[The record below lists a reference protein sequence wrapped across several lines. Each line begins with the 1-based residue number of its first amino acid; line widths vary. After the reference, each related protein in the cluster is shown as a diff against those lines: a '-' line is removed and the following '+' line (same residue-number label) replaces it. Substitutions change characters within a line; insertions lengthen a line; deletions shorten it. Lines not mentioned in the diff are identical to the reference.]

1 MPTRT
6 AKFISI
12 PAPVV
17 KVTVAAGPS
26 TLLQIRKSYH
36 RTTGEPGQGVDASL
50 PCPAISHR
58 IHLAAALQALRRA
71 GRDEKQKGPKNMS
84 SPGED
89 QRGTSLKIETALVT
103 AGRDTK
109 AQKGFVNPPVVH
121 GSTVLY
127 PTAEDLHAHRG
138 EFRYGRYGTPT
149 TKALQEALMALE
161 GPQCAGV
168 GIAPSGLSAITT
180 ALLAVLKS
188 GDHLLVCDNVY
199 RPTRNFCDG
208 FLSRYGVETTYFD
221 PLVGSN
227 IGQLFKP
234 NTKAVLV
241 EAPGSQSFEIP
252 DIPAIASVARSH
264 GALVIDDNTWATPL
278 FHRSLEQGVDISIQ
292 AATKYIGGH
301 SDIMFGTISANAK
314 AWPIVSEA
322 IRLLG
327 VCAGPDDVF
336 LAIRGLRTLAVRLAQ
351 HYRSGLE
358 MARWLAGRSEVARV
372 LHPALESD
380 PGHSI
385 WKRDFTG
392 ASGLFSVVLK
402 PAPQTAVD
410 AMLNSLKLFGMG
422 YSWGGF
428 ESLIIPFD
436 CSSYRTATK
445 WSPGGPTVRFHIGLE
460 NVEDLKADL
469 VSGFKVFNETRG

>member
-1 MPTRT
+1 MNFPRDSERSK
-6 AKFISI
+6 AE
-12 PAPVV
+12 
-17 KVTVAAGPS
+17 
-26 TLLQIRKSYH
+26 
-36 RTTGEPGQGVDASL
+36 TT
-50 PCPAISHR
+50 
-58 IHLAAALQALRRA
+58 
-71 GRDEKQKGPKNMS
+71 
-84 SPGED
+84 
-89 QRGTSLKIETALVT
+89 LVT

-127 PTAEDLHAHRG
+127 PTADDLHAHRG
-138 EFRYGRYGTPT
+138 EFQYGRHGTPT

-180 ALLAVLKS
+180 TLLAVLNA
-188 GDHLLVCDNVY
+188 GDHLLVCDNAY
-199 RPTRNFCDG
+199 RPTRNFCNG
-208 FLSRYGVETTYFD
+208 LLARYGVETTYFD
-221 PLVGSN
+221 PL
-227 IGQLFKP
+227 IGAGVTALFKL

-241 EAPGSQSFEIP
+241 EAPGSQTFEMP
-252 DIPAIASVARSH
+252 DIPAIAAAAHAR

-278 FHRSLEQGVDISIQ
+278 YHRSLDQGVDISIQ

-301 SDIMFGTISANAK
+301 SDIMFGTISANAR
-314 AWPIVSEA
+314 AWPMIAET

-336 LAIRGLRTLAVRLAQ
+336 LALRGLRTLAVRLAQ
-351 HYRSGLE
+351 HHRSALDI
-358 MARWLAGRSEVARV
+358 ARWLATRPEVIRV

-380 PGHSI
+380 PGHAI

-392 ASGLFSVVLK
+392 ASGLFSIVLK
-402 PAPQTAVD
+402 PAPQKAVD
-410 AMLNSLKLFGMG
+410 ALLDAVKLFGMG

-436 CSSYRTATK
+436 CAPYRTATK
-445 WSPGGPTVRFHIGLE
+445 WAPDGPALRLHIGLE
-460 NVEDLKADL
+460 NIEDLKADL
-469 VSGFKVFNETRG
+469 ERGFAAFNAA